1 MHLLVVG
8 SEDRRK
14 ALDFALE
21 VIGALDI
28 STQIGIYCYTRLEQN
43 RLHLPNGD

>member
-28 STQIGIYCYTRLEQN
+28 LFAGIYCCTRLEQN
-43 RLHLPNGD
+43 RLHLPNSD